1 MQIQTARRIP
11 SCSGSSSNSEI
22 STSLSPIGRIGNTVL
37 PGIWREFTSN
47 QRQGGRLRRKAIRQ
61 SCSAE
66 GVPRFAGGSTVTS
79 AVTSGG
85 ESAEMASGGRNE
97 EAENV
102 DGGAGGVGMEMSGV
116 LFRWGEMGVKV
127 AFRSY
132 DFPRHVIILGGL
144 TDGLL
149 PTQYTARLAS
159 ELAAAHWSLLQTQL
173 SSSYFGYGA
182 SSLEQDAAEI
192 DELIAYIIR
201 RYHASEVV
209 LVGHSTGCQVNTT
222 ENMVC
227 QVNTTEEL
235 RQVNIT
241 EEHEVPGEYNR
252 GVACPVNTTEDLT
265 FQVNTTEGLR
275 F

>member
-1 MQIQTARRIP
+1 MHPALSFHLLLTHSLLSSLLPHCIR
-11 SCSGSSSNSEI
+11 SSNFPCHVFFF
-22 STSLSPIGRIGNTVL
+22 STPKTVSLPLS
-37 PGIWREFTSN
+37 S
-47 QRQGGRLRRKAIRQ
+47 Q
-61 SCSAE
+61 
-66 GVPRFAGGSTVTS
+66 
-79 AVTSGG
+79 
-85 ESAEMASGGRNE
+85 
-97 EAENV
+97 
-102 DGGAGGVGMEMSGV
+102 
-116 LFRWGEMGVKV
+116 V

-235 RQVNIT
+235 RQANTT